1 MEAGGAST
9 GGASSGSASYEALL
23 SPTKTS
29 PAPSAS
35 STFTMAKEDPYLAS
49 PSPSVKSPM
58 DLADEEL
65 EKMLQKHLGRRP
77 EPLSR
82 VLKRAS
88 DPAPL
93 PASLEDSRIGKK
105 VTEFP
110 EEIQKRLLSLYLV
123 GLQPGIHPPEEES
136 ELVHLTSDGIWHPVI
151 ERLLQGIMEAYRREK
166 RKDSFTR
173 GFESIVAWADRSGL
187 RLLSTQR
194 PTSAA
199 VEVPPELRRLPQGLP
214 PPAEPRALRTPP
226 PTKKPATVLL
236 LSRIEAPPL
245 EAPPRHHKPKGPE
258 AL

>member
-1 MEAGGAST
+1 
-9 GGASSGSASYEALL
+9 
-23 SPTKTS
+23 
-29 PAPSAS
+29 
-35 STFTMAKEDPYLAS
+35 MAKEDPYLAS
-49 PSPSVKSPM
+49 PSRSVKSPM

-151 ERLLQGIMEAYRREK
+151 GFCKASWRRIAARRGRIPLPGALSPLLPGQ
-166 RKDSFTR
+166 
-173 GFESIVAWADRSGL
+173 
-187 RLLSTQR
+187 
-194 PTSAA
+194 
-199 VEVPPELRRLPQGLP
+199 
-214 PPAEPRALRTPP
+214 
-226 PTKKPATVLL
+226 
-236 LSRIEAPPL
+236 IEAV
-245 EAPPRHHKPKGPE
+245 
-258 AL
+258 